1 MEFKEFE
8 HYWFSNYFIDSF
20 QQYIIN
26 ISEML
31 LSTQKSTQSII
42 FERVEAQTFILCH
55 KGFRTLLAL
64 ELFDESI

>member
-1 MEFKEFE
+1 MADFE
-8 HYWFSNYFIDSF
+8 HYWSSNYVIDSF
-20 QQYIIN
+20 PQYIMN

-42 FERVEAQTFILCH
+42 FERVVALTFILCH

>member
-1 MEFKEFE
+1 M
-8 HYWFSNYFIDSF
+8 
-20 QQYIIN
+20 N
-26 ISEML
+26 ISEIM

-55 KGFRTLLAL
+55 KGFRTLLAI